1 MTVVTPA
8 ATYAIRYPT
17 IAAPAVSV
25 GELHV
30 NATRESPT
38 VARRFGTPALDVKR
52 GVPYAMPL
60 GWPTPA

>member
-1 MTVVTPA
+1 M
-8 ATYAIRYPT
+8 
-17 IAAPAVSV
+17 AAPAVSV
-25 GELHV
+25 GVLHV
-30 NATRESPT
+30 KATRESPT